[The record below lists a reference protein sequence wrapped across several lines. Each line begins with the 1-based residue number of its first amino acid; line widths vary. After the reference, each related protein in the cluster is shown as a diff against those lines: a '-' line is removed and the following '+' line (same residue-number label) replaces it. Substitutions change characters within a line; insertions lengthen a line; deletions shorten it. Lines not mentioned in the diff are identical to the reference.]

1 MSGEQIKI
9 YIKVQYGTVLEVRS
23 DRTPENLNIEVC
35 DLDVNDHEIIKA
47 TTKKWDLETN
57 QLYKAY
63 SYDLNQAKKDY

>member
-23 DRTPENLNIEVC
+23 DRTSENLNIEIC
-35 DLDVNDHEIIKA
+35 DLDVNNHEVLKA

-57 QLYKAY
+57 QLHKAY
-63 SYDLNQAKKDY
+63 SYDKNKARKDY